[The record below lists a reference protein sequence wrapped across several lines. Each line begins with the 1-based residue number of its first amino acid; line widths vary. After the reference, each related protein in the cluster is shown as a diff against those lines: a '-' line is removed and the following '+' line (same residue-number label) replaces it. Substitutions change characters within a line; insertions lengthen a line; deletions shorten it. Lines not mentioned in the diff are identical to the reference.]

1 MSIAFPF
8 QKFQDW
14 FSQQWVI
21 WRGRKLDFSQSEW
34 LLGPFGNL
42 NGIGKEFIQQLADK
56 ENLMI
61 VKTNSSGLISDMKSL
76 INQKDDFDRLDVSI
90 IDFYQNT
97 ASYELDL
104 TVKWNS
110 FFRFFGW
117 LLKIFFSNRINQ
129 LNIPLSNKKNNET
142 LESEIIQLI
151 FPDTKK
157 VKYTFWIRS
166 LHKSQK
172 VIYTGIYGITEL
184 LNGETYV
191 KTIFPL
197 PNGSATVLLKPT
209 VNRQGDLILDASGN
223 HFGDAGFYFLMKD
236 SKEQIW
242 SRYIPSFKDK
252 LQISFEGDKLIA
264 KQMMKLWGMTV
275 VDFEYLINKK
285 KIHE

>member
-14 FSQQWVI
+14 FTQQWVI
-21 WRGRKLDFSQSEW
+21 WRGRKLKPSQNEW

-42 NGIGKEFIQQLADK
+42 NGIGKEFIQQLADEEK
-56 ENLMI
+56 LVI
-61 VKTNSSGLISDMKSL
+61 VKSNSAGLISDMKSL
-76 INQKDDFDRLDVSI
+76 INKKDDFDRLDPRI
-90 IDFYQNT
+90 IDFYQYT

-104 TVKWNS
+104 KVKWNS
-110 FFRFFGW
+110 FFKFFGW
-117 LLKIFFSNRINQ
+117 LLKIVFSNRINQ
-129 LNIPLSNKKNNET
+129 LNIPLSNKKNIDT
-142 LESEIIQLI
+142 LESEIIQSI
-151 FPDTKK
+151 IPDTNQ

-166 LHKSQK
+166 LNKSQK

-184 LNGETYV
+184 PNGEMYV

-197 PNGSATVLLKPT
+197 PNGSATVLLKPS
-209 VNRQGDLILDASGN
+209 VNQNGDFILDASGN

-252 LQISFEGDKLIA
+252 LHISFKGDKLFA
-264 KQMMKLWGMTV
+264 KQTMKLWGMTV
-275 VDFEYLINKK
+275 VVFEYDIRKK
-285 KIHE
+285 